1 MLLVCTVYDHVRFV
15 EPQLLALLMLRLMSA
30 NGNVSPHIKLTANVH
45 AGSFGSFVAYDGPI
59 DFVVEFE
66 NHSS

>member
-1 MLLVCTVYDHVRFV
+1 
-15 EPQLLALLMLRLMSA
+15 MSA

-59 DFVVEFE
+59 DFVVQCG